1 MIIQSCSLIILNH
14 SKTYKI
20 ESKVFRSDTSPDNA
34 NERCDHYDLFPQ
46 PTLYLENVPHPRKT
60 ARICP
65 PQQQRCICEKRLST
79 FRILLH
85 DKPLHEHPVCQYFTL
100 HRPPLARHILELL

>member
-46 PTLYLENVPHPRKT
+46 PTLYPEKCTSSEKNGQNMPTST
-60 ARICP
+60 A
-65 PQQQRCICEKRLST
+65 KAYL
-79 FRILLH
+79 
-85 DKPLHEHPVCQYFTL
+85 
-100 HRPPLARHILELL
+100 